1 MTLTEAIAW
10 AMHDQENSLSGVS
23 VSLEKRDAEAVLL
36 HLLGKNTAFLRT
48 WPDLSLSNDQVSQY
62 QTTITRLYSGE
73 PLAYVLG
80 EQEFWTLLLNVT
92 SDTLIPR
99 PDTERLV
106 EAALTRMTAAQGRV
120 LDLGTG
126 SGAIALSLASERP
139 AWQVVA
145 SDFSAA
151 ALAVARSNSIKNSLS
166 SCEFRHG
173 SWFTVLADDEVF
185 DLIVS
190 NPPYIDPD
198 DAHLVDLTHE
208 PITALAA
215 AEHGLADLAE
225 IVVGAGQ
232 HLLES
237 GWLLVEHGYD
247 QGLAVRELFV
257 QAGFVQVETLRDY
270 GGNERVT
277 LGSYSAAAC
286 GTATSQI

>member
-1 MTLTEAIAW
+1 MTVTQAIAW
-10 AMHDQENSLSGVS
+10 AIHGQKNSLSED
-23 VSLEKRDAEAVLL
+23 LKAIEQRDAEAVLL
-36 HLLGKNTAFLRT
+36 HVLGKNMAFLRT
-48 WPDLSLSNDQVSQY
+48 WPDFALSDEQVTQY
-62 QTTITRLYSGE
+62 QSAITRLSMGE

-80 EQEFWTLLLNVT
+80 EQAFWTLTLQVT
-92 SDTLIPR
+92 PDTLIPR

-106 EAALTRMTAAQGRV
+106 EAALARMHTAEGRV

-139 AWQVVA
+139 AWQIIA

-151 ALAVARSNSIKNSLS
+151 ALVVARSNALKNSLS
-166 SCEFRHG
+166 NCEFRCG
-173 SWFTVLADDEVF
+173 SWFDVVGESEKF

-198 DAHLVDLTHE
+198 DAHLVNLTHE

-215 AEHGLADLAE
+215 AEHGLADLVE
-225 IVVGAGQ
+225 IVAGAGR
-232 HLLES
+232 HLLEA

-247 QGLAVRELFV
+247 QGLAVRELFM
-257 QAGFVQVETLRDY
+257 QADFVQVETLRDY

-277 LGSYSAAAC
+277 LGQWWA
-286 GTATSQI
+286 

>member
-10 AMHDQENSLSGVS
+10 AMHDQENSLSGLS

-48 WPDLSLSNDQVSQY
+48 WPDLSLSNDQVFQY

-106 EAALTRMTAAQGRV
+106 EAALIHMSAAQGRV

-151 ALAVARSNSIKNSLS
+151 AVAVAHSNALKNSLS
-166 SCEFRHG
+166 NCEFRCG
-173 SWFTVLADDEVF
+173 SWFAVLNDAEMF
-185 DLIVS
+185 NLIVS

-198 DAHLVDLTHE
+198 DAHLVNLTHE

-215 AEHGLADLAE
+215 AEHGLADLAK
-225 IVVGAGQ
+225 IVAGAVR
-232 HLLES
+232 HLLNA

-247 QGLAVRELFV
+247 QGLAVRALFV
-257 QAGFVQVETLRDY
+257 QAGFAQVETLRDY

-277 LGSYSAAAC
+277 LGQWVA
-286 GTATSQI
+286 